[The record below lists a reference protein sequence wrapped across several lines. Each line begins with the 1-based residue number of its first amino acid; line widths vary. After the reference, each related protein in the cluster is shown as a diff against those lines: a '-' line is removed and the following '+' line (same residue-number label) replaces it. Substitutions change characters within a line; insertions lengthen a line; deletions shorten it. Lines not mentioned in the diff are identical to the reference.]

1 MSSGSVCIHYFSLGF
16 LREQCHPSNLATALD
31 FHVARKRI
39 PVWDPAVGAA
49 VLPETESPNGVKL
62 ETFIFD
68 VFKLAG
74 EAFGV
79 FEVQREEE
87 FAPIKNASGPGI
99 PDSPATAAE
108 QLCTAHK
115 AWLLAAGAILTNEST
130 ERERERGIGFLDV
143 EISPLVSYSGEGLAS
158 LVKGRPL
165 ECPFMIMEPGF
176 VPRPDSRA
184 AGATVEPLGDGS
196 RAVYVKLKPHPAR
209 AGNALL

>member
-1 MSSGSVCIHYFSLGF
+1 MSSGSVCIHYFSLAF

-49 VLPETESPNGVKL
+49 VPPETENPNGVKL

-74 EAFGV
+74 EDFGV

-108 QLCTAHK
+108 QLCATHK
-115 AWLLAAGAILTNEST
+115 AWLLAAGATLTNEST
-130 ERERERGIGFLDV
+130 ESGIGLLDV
-143 EISPLVSYSGEGLAS
+143 EISPLVSYSGEGLEG
-158 LVKGRPL
+158 LVKGHTL

-176 VPRPDSRA
+176 VPLSGSRA
-184 AGATVEPLGDGS
+184 AGSTVEPLGDGS
-196 RAVYVKLKPHPAR
+196 RAVLVKLSPHPGR